1 MIFFISSTLHFD
13 HLCGGWKSNSG
24 ENGLRVEIEETR
36 VQLRSKSLEDSVNS
50 IILKDFERSP
60 ITRNPSS
67 ICARVVRHT
76 NRLITDFDCLKDFH
90 I

>member
-24 ENGLRVEIEETR
+24 ENCLRVEIEVTS

-60 ITRNPSS
+60 ITGYPSS
-67 ICARVVRHT
+67 ICARVVGHT
-76 NRLITDFDCLKDFH
+76 DWFITDFDGLKNFH